1 MFIQLKP
8 REESFLA
15 LSKDLKRKFEAI
27 VLCEGETDVKILK
40 AVTEKI
46 GVEAK
51 LSIGVTDCGGIENL
65 KDLAQTISSLMGL
78 SRRLKTLAII
88 IDMNDRTPGQR
99 VQELMIY
106 LKPLKIREPERLTK
120 KLYRVEIS
128 DRILL
133 IHIAGIEELPFRK
146 HVIEDHVVKLLLE
159 KRALEKLDIEGRAM
173 AKSLLKDLGKD
184 PVEVIKDSSLENIKK
199 AFQNLIELIKQVALK

>member
-51 LSIGVTDCGGIENL
+51 LSIGVTDYGGIENL

-78 SRRLKTLAII
+78 SG
-88 IDMNDRTPGQR
+88 D
-99 VQELMIY
+99 
-106 LKPLKIREPERLTK
+106 LKPSP
-120 KLYRVEIS
+120 
-128 DRILL
+128 
-133 IHIAGIEELPFRK
+133 
-146 HVIEDHVVKLLLE
+146 
-159 KRALEKLDIEGRAM
+159 
-173 AKSLLKDLGKD
+173 
-184 PVEVIKDSSLENIKK
+184 
-199 AFQNLIELIKQVALK
+199 